1 MVTAVLP
8 RVTPEDL
15 LEMPDGDRFEL
26 VRGELVPREM
36 SNQSSFIG
44 FGLNRQMGNHIAE
57 LNLGIGF
64 QSDCGLQIFPWDE
77 GRVRYADGAFLSS
90 ARVPEGVPGRGHLRV
105 APDLVFEVVSPGDIF
120 VDGETKIEEYLRAGV
135 RLIWTLIPSVRVVRV
150 DRADRTGTRLTAEDT
165 LSGEDILPGF
175 SVRVGDILPE

>member
-1 MVTAVLP
+1 MKTINRPSVVPPRCSQSWASLSLRMRITAP
-8 RVTPEDL
+8 R
-15 LEMPDGDRFEL
+15 G
-26 VRGELVPREM
+26 M
-36 SNQSSFIG
+36 SNETSSIAWRF
-44 FGLNRQMGNHIAE
+44 NHRLAGHIID
-57 LNLGIGF
+57 NQLGEGF

-77 GRVRYADGAFLSS
+77 NRVRYADGAFLSA